1 VLREHSRALAQAAV
15 SSIDALVKWYAS
27 RRRTV
32 PPQSA
37 GAGPVRIRSCAA
49 AAPAGAATVAD
60 CQAQIDQ
67 LAAQTAASTVTGKN
81 AAKDKSGL
89 LDKLTNA
96 NTKLS
101 EGKNEDAVLKL
112 QDFQARVRVL
122 AETGKL
128 APADAQRAG
137 SHRQAPRPRARSC
150 AQRSR
155 ILGSSEMKRLGRKQ
169 SACAALQRRA
179 MPGRI

>member
-1 VLREHSRALAQAAV
+1 VVRQPPPHCASAV
-15 SSIDALVKWYAS
+15 GG
-27 RRRTV
+27 RR
-32 PPQSA
+32 
-37 GAGPVRIRSCAA
+37 PVRIRSCAA

-67 LAAQTAASTVTGKN
+67 LAAQTAASTFTGKN
-81 AAKDKSGL
+81 AARDKSGL

-101 EGKNEDAVLKL
+101 EGKNEDAILKL

-128 APADAQRAG
+128 APADAHSLNAG
-137 SHRQAPRPRARSC
+137 ADAAISC
-150 AQRSR
+150 INS
-155 ILGSSEMKRLGRKQ
+155 IGT
-169 SACAALQRRA
+169 
-179 MPGRI
+179 